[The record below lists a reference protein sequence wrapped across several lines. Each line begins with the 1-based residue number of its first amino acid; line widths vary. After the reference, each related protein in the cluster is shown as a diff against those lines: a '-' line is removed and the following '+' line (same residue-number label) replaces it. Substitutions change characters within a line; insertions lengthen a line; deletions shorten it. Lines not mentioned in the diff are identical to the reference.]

1 MCGDKKMKKNI
12 LLILMF
18 LFSENLFSQE
28 KSFNFTDEKFE
39 AGAMRSFDAIYYCLK
54 CGKVDHM
61 HCYSEF
67 DIYCG
72 GQSDA
77 SSKSM
82 DSLIAFLYAHPE
94 ISVEVSNHTDVRGS
108 FTYNMKL
115 SGFKLIS
122 LTTRI
127 KAAGISSSQITF
139 MAYGESNPLIS
150 EKLIKKMPKGEREKA
165 YKSNERT
172 YLRIVAV
179 DGSYNKDY
187 IKPLWLNKE
196 ETKKIFGDADSVV
209 VMDKYNYVFF
219 EEKISSVLLHDKDSL
234 YTKLID
240 FKSQPRSY
248 AVSWRK
254 GDMWI
259 WIKLTA
265 SSFEQAINLSTIKKP
280 KSDVNIHEL
289 KPHIEFDFR

>member
-1 MCGDKKMKKNI
+1 MRI
-12 LLILMF
+12 QIVVILILGVTG
-18 LFSENLFSQE
+18 NLFSQG
-28 KSFNFTDEKFE
+28 KSFKFTDEKFE
-39 AGAMRSFDAIYYCLK
+39 AGAMRSFDEIYYCIK

-61 HCYSEF
+61 HCYGEY

-72 GQSDA
+72 DQSTA

-94 ISVEVSNHTDVRGS
+94 ISLEISNHTDVRGS

-127 KAAGISSSQITF
+127 KAAGISSSQISF
-139 MAYGESNPLIS
+139 MAYGESNPVIS
-150 EKLIKKMPKGEREKA
+150 EKQIKKMPKGEREKA

-196 ETKKIFGDADSVV
+196 ETQKIFSDADSVV

-219 EEKISSVLLHDKDSL
+219 EEKINSILLHDKDSL
-234 YTKLID
+234 YVKLID
-240 FKSQPRSY
+240 YKIRPRSY

-259 WIKLTA
+259 WMRLNDTA
-265 SSFEQAINLSTIKKP
+265 FEQGINLSAYKKP
-280 KSDVNIHEL
+280 RVEVNIHEME
-289 KPHIEFDFR
+289 PHIEFDYR